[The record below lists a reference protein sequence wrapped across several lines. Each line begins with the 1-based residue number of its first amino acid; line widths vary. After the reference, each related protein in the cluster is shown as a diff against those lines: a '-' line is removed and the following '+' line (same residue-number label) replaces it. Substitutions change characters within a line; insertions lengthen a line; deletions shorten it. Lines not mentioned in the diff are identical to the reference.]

1 MSRRFQRPAFE
12 KDGPFVVRNAFL
24 FGNRWLS
31 SGQLFDH
38 EKVPLGR
45 LKGLYR
51 QRRIDLAESV
61 NHIKDAN
68 ARPVLTHWSELD
80 DKQVLR
86 YAYKVTGTRRRNP
99 DIARAELGAMEAAGE
114 LNVFDPKRAVS

>member
-24 FGNRWLS
+24 FGNRWLP
-31 SGQLFDH
+31 SGSLFEH
-38 EKVPLGR
+38 EGVPLGR

-51 QRRIDLAESV
+51 QRRIDLASSV
-61 NHIKDAN
+61 NKIKSIDAK
-68 ARPVLTHWSELD
+68 PIVTHWSELD
-80 DKQVLR
+80 DKEVIR
-86 YAYKVTGTRRRNP
+86 YAFKITGVRRRNP

-114 LNVFDPKRAVS
+114 LNVFNPARAAG